1 MPVTLTRFGER
12 ISPEAANSHVLRCPK
27 CEQKYLLGYSDE
39 EWHRMKDWLELA
51 ETVIR
56 KDHDLR
62 HEAASIPL
70 EWRGGRRR

>member
-1 MPVTLTRFGER
+1 MPVTLTKFVEG
-12 ISPEAANSHVLRCPK
+12 ISAEAANNQVLQCPK

-39 EWHRMKDWLELA
+39 EWHRAKTWLEIA
-51 ETVIR
+51 KIAVR

-70 EWRGGRRR
+70 EWRGIRRR